1 VSQPSP
7 DAKAVVRALADLTT
21 QVRRLAD
28 ARQSDF
34 ALTPDAA
41 DDAPTTAA
49 CKERGPWGDAHACI
63 RPAQHDGDHEAH
75 DGCGW
80 RGDETNE
87 APATD
92 EDSLRA
98 ARRDS
103 LLVLLSRAERGVLKP
118 HEAELLRNH
127 VEAEIHEGN
136 TSRSVARSNLRHVKT
151 IVPELEQAQGA
162 IERVRHIA
170 ALIEAGAP
178 WTANHQD
185 TARRIRAALDAEP
198 GTEH

>member
-1 VSQPSP
+1 MSSLDPR
-7 DAKAVVRALADLTT
+7 AFAHVVGQLTT
-21 QVRRLAD
+21 QVQRIAD
-28 ARQSDF
+28 ALTTTAARAVADASSAEQADF
-34 ALTPDAA
+34 AL
-41 DDAPTTAA
+41 APT
-49 CKERGPWGDAHACI
+49 P
-63 RPAQHDGDHEAH
+63 
-75 DGCGW
+75 
-80 RGDETNE
+80 
-87 APATD
+87 TD
-92 EDSLRA
+92 EDALRA

-151 IVPELEQAQGA
+151 LVPELEQAQGA
-162 IERVRHIA
+162 IERVRHVA
-170 ALIEAGAP
+170 ELIEAGAP